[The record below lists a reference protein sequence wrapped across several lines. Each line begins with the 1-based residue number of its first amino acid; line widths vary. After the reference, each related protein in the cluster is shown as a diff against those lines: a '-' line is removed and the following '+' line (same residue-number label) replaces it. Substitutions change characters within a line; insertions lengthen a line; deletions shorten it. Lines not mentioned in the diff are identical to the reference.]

1 MHISALISL
10 FGQRTSIIMLKEW
23 RKSMGIGE
31 KIVYL
36 QTKTG
41 SYGRDKKQEIARR
54 YSVF

>member
-1 MHISALISL
+1 
-10 FGQRTSIIMLKEW
+10 
-23 RKSMGIGE
+23 MGIGE

-41 SYGRDKKQEIARR
+41 SYGRDQKQEIARR